1 MTKQLPL
8 LLSSCKAQ
16 FQPAAMES
24 RACLKVTDSFGIR
37 RTVPLLKPVFTI
49 GRKVDSDLH
58 IMSTSVSRI
67 HGEIVLED
75 GIYYLVDKGSKS
87 GVFLNGERIDRT
99 ALTNLDKISLGGAD
113 DYQIQFVSDQ
123 ADQLSSIEAPSGT
136 GEHQSAAT
144 AKEKLKNLAR
154 YVEINQ
160 AFKFSLAPDDV
171 LTLVV
176 DAAIE
181 LAGAERGLIMLKG
194 EADQLKFKVA
204 RDSKRNNIQ
213 RHDFALS
220 TRVVRK
226 VLEENR
232 TVVLNTAPE
241 DDQQMQS
248 VYNLSLRTII
258 CIPLHQLQMQATVGV
273 TSMLQ
278 RKLRGILYLDS
289 RRTTGLLSQTNY
301 QLLDSLAFE
310 ASKALENSRL
320 LLEEQEKQHLEREFQ
335 MARSVQV
342 ALLPSSA
349 STPQSEH
356 FELSAHSLPCRYVG
370 GDFYD
375 LMSLQKGG
383 TVVTLCDVSGKGIS
397 AALLA
402 SVAQGVLE
410 AQFYAGFSP
419 AEVATTL
426 NRVVVNRS
434 DANRFITMFC
444 AVLDDDGSFHW
455 VNAGHNPA
463 ILARR
468 TGEVEMMA
476 TNSLVL
482 GAFDFAE
489 YCVTN
494 TQLLPGDVVFIFS
507 DGVTEATN
515 GVNEMFGDD
524 RLQDLVR
531 KSIDCSAEEI
541 KDRVLNDVLM
551 FTRGVPQGD
560 DITVVVLKMK

>member
-1 MTKQLPL
+1 M
-8 LLSSCKAQ
+8 
-16 FQPAAMES
+16 AMES
-24 RACLKVTDSFGIR
+24 RACLKVTDSFGIC

-49 GRKVDSDLH
+49 GRKVDNDLH
-58 IMSTSVSRI
+58 IMSNAVSRV
-67 HGEIVLED
+67 HGEIVLEN
-75 GIYYLVDKGSKS
+75 GVYYLVDKGSKS
-87 GVFLNGERIDRT
+87 GVFLNGERVEKT
-99 ALTNLDKISLGGAD
+99 VLSNLDNISLGGAD
-113 DYQIQFVSDQ
+113 DYRIQFIAAGNQVEHVSV
-123 ADQLSSIEAPSGT
+123 ADSPAASGEQHLAAP
-136 GEHQSAAT
+136 
-144 AKEKLKNLAR
+144 AKERLKNLAR

-181 LAGAERGLIMLKG
+181 IAGAERGLIMLKG
-194 EADQLKFKVA
+194 EGDRLTFKVA
-204 RDSKRNNIQ
+204 RDNKRNSVE
-213 RHDFALS
+213 RRDFALS

-226 VLEENR
+226 VLEDNR

-248 VYNLSLRTII
+248 VYNLNLRTVI
-258 CIPLHQLQMQATVGV
+258 CIPLHQFQMQATMGV
-273 TSMLQ
+273 TSTLQ
-278 RKLRGILYLDS
+278 RKLLGILYLDS
-289 RRTTGLLSQTNY
+289 RRTTGLLSQSNS

-320 LLEEQEKQHLEREFQ
+320 LHEEQEKQRLERELQ

-342 ALLPSSA
+342 ALFPSSA

-356 FELSAHSLPCRYVG
+356 FELAAQSLPCRYVG

-375 LMSLQKGG
+375 LMALQNGL

-402 SVAQGVLE
+402 SVAQGALE
-410 AQFYAGFSP
+410 AQFYAGFNP
-419 AEVATTL
+419 AEVVTSL

-444 AVLDDDGSFHW
+444 AVLADDGTFSW

-468 TGEVEMMA
+468 TGEVEMLS
-476 TNSLVL
+476 TNSLIL
-482 GAFDFAE
+482 GAFDFAA
-489 YCVTN
+489 YYVTK

-515 GVNEMFGDD
+515 GSNQVFGDE
-524 RLQDLVR
+524 RLQELVC
-531 KSIDCSAEEI
+531 KSIHLSAEAI
-541 KDRVLNDVLM
+541 KDRVLNDVLS
-551 FTRGVPQGD
+551 FTRGVAQGD
-560 DITVVVLKMK
+560 DITTVVLKMK